1 MRSPEEGP
9 QHLGDPGLVVG
20 GGDEASGLED
30 ILRGVGHREGQ
41 VPLAHHRQ
49 VVTGVAKDGGLRA
62 INTEEALQVAHG
74 APLVDASNLQIRPVC
89 AGNRVLVGI
98 GEVGQGGLRER
109 LDRPDDVDRDLDD
122 RVIDLAGLD
131 RVDDGDLVVDT
142 LRAVIVGQNAVDEA
156 VVGAL
161 DVGELLAAHDQAAVD
176 PIRTR
181 GSFADEAD
189 CLAHSG
195 GIEGAGGDLDAYIT
209 HWNTTRRQVKLKG
222 LTPAEY
228 RDQALQEAA

>member
-1 MRSPEEGP
+1 MRRKS
-9 QHLGDPGLVVG
+9 
-20 GGDEASGLED
+20 
-30 ILRGVGHREGQ
+30 R
-41 VPLAHHRQ
+41 
-49 VVTGVAKDGGLRA
+49 TG
-62 INTEEALQVAHG
+62 
-74 APLVDASNLQIRPVC
+74 
-89 AGNRVLVGI
+89 GI

-109 LDRPDDVDRDLDD
+109 LDRPDDVDRELDD
-122 RVIDLAGLD
+122 HVIDLAGLD

-209 HWNTTRRQVKLKG
+209 HWNTVRRQVKLKG